1 MVGQLSVRD
10 ETPQAIGS
18 TRHGWQVRD
27 LLATCQEILD
37 NVGDLPL
44 VPMVL
49 RRHGGTT
56 ALSPSSQM
64 GSALW
69 PPFQADGGMA
79 DVADDP
85 PRLSTMRGVEP
96 RCVHHFVFVVFVA

>member
-64 GSALW
+64 GSGVRW
-69 PPFQADGGMA
+69 GSRGDRPSGRRFKQMA
-79 DVADDP
+79 AW
-85 PRLSTMRGVEP
+85 RT
-96 RCVHHFVFVVFVA
+96 